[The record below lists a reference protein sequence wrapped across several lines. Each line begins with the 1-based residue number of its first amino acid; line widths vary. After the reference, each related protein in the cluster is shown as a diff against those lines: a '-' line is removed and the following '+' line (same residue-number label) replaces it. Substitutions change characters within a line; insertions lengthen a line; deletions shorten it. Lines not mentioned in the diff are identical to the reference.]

1 MQRIHTRTHLSQVL
15 QPRGPSTRRS
25 RERNREAH
33 GAVRRGAS
41 TGGGTSSKQG
51 KDWTGDK
58 AREHTAHS
66 KQQQHVLR
74 WLAHLVAKGDL
85 LANPQLRLQ
94 RSQDAGMALTSK
106 QTTGQNSC

>member
-1 MQRIHTRTHLSQVL
+1 
-15 QPRGPSTRRS
+15 
-25 RERNREAH
+25 
-33 GAVRRGAS
+33 
-41 TGGGTSSKQG
+41 
-51 KDWTGDK
+51 
-58 AREHTAHS
+58 
-66 KQQQHVLR
+66 VLR